1 MQMLPFFNMRVEE
14 YHCGDA
20 LFYIKNRFYMINAR
34 LICFDADYILEGI
47 DLIKNYEK
55 IKI

>member
-1 MQMLPFFNMRVEE
+1 MSPFFNMRVEE